1 MPSCFLE
8 SACQTTSDRKVK
20 GQIGKIMLIL
30 GEKWVKMQKLVFFC
44 YVIHLSE
51 LHRISHFPLKSNI
64 RFRSYGGSKG
74 LFESFHNNSRT
85 KGQTGLVLFTFLFGW
100 SFLVGVTYNLNLT
113 SVTFGDLLYPWRST

>member
-1 MPSCFLE
+1 
-8 SACQTTSDRKVK
+8 
-20 GQIGKIMLIL
+20 MLIL

-85 KGQTGLVLFTFLFGW
+85 KGQTGLVLLTFLFGW
-100 SFLVGVTYNLNLT
+100 SFLIGVTYYLNLT
-113 SVTFGDLLYPWRST
+113 SVTFGDLW

>member
-1 MPSCFLE
+1 
-8 SACQTTSDRKVK
+8 
-20 GQIGKIMLIL
+20 MLIL

-74 LFESFHNNSRT
+74 LFESFHKNERSDRV
-85 KGQTGLVLFTFLFGW
+85 GAVHFFVRLVVLGRCDILPQF
-100 SFLVGVTYNLNLT
+100 
-113 SVTFGDLLYPWRST
+113 DLCDLW